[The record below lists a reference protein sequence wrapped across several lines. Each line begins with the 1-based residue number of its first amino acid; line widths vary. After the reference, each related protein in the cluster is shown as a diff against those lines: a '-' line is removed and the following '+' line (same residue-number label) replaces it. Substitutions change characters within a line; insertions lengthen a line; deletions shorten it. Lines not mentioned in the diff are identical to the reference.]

1 MVNESE
7 QISAKSFE
15 QEELKE
21 PPNLKEPKAN
31 IGKDSFRRAQSEYL
45 IPNNKRL
52 HHQLDKA

>member
-21 PPNLKEPKAN
+21 PPNLKAPKAN
-31 IGKDSFRRAQSEYL
+31 IGKDSFRRA
-45 IPNNKRL
+45 
-52 HHQLDKA
+52 